1 MQCFL
6 QINNASVSNRIVS
19 IGNLML
25 GLWKR
30 RTCSRAD
37 LQEIANKLTTFQIF
51 LIKFR
56 KQDMKIS
63 KQLVLKIVFTK
74 KKPFKQTNAETEN
87 NSDN

>member
-6 QINNASVSNRIVS
+6 QINNASVRNRIVS

-30 RTCSRAD
+30 KTSSRAD
-37 LQEIANKLTTFQIF
+37 LQETANKLTTFQIF

-74 KKPFKQTNAETEN
+74 KKTVQTNKR
-87 NSDN
+87 

>member
-1 MQCFL
+1 
-6 QINNASVSNRIVS
+6 
-19 IGNLML
+19 ML

-74 KKPFKQTNAETEN
+74 KNRSNKQTLKQKIIVITDA
-87 NSDN
+87 SC